1 MQARCG
7 RRGDQ
12 MEGGRGAA
20 PREKGPCCVPAFR
33 RDQHPGPCPVGQLR
47 RHLGSAAV
55 TLAPA
60 ADAEDI
66 PLTTVRRLT
75 AQRLAVS
82 FREAPH
88 FYLTVM
94 AAADQLLAFRVRAN
108 QRHGADVKITATDL
122 LTRACGS

>member
-1 MQARCG
+1 
-7 RRGDQ
+7 
-12 MEGGRGAA
+12 
-20 PREKGPCCVPAFR
+20 
-33 RDQHPGPCPVGQLR
+33 
-47 RHLGSAAV
+47 V

-60 ADAEDI
+60 ADAEEI

-75 AQRLAVS
+75 AQRLAAS
-82 FREAPH
+82 SREAPH